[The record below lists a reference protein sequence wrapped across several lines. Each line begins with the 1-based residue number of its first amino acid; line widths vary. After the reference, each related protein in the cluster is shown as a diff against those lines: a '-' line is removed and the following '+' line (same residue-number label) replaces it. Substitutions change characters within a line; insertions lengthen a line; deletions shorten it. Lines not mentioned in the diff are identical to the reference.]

1 MKLKHI
7 IFIDN
12 LKRKCKTE
20 FLDTVFKSPKYAFSF
35 ERDRRK
41 RLSSLN
47 SVNTKISVANFF
59 NTIVHLSL

>member
-20 FLDTVFKSPKYAFSF
+20 FLDTVSNPQSMHFLLREIDEK
-35 ERDRRK
+35 D
-41 RLSSLN
+41 
-47 SVNTKISVANFF
+47 
-59 NTIVHLSL
+59 